1 MLPSM
6 FSLSG
11 IELEVK
17 APLAELLDVVLIV
30 IDLIVLSIWNFMK
43 FYAFLRFSDLRSDF
57 FNFMVHLLSSG

>member
-43 FYAFLRFSDLRSDF
+43 FCAILRFSDLRSDF
-57 FNFMVHLLSSG
+57 FNFMVQLLSSG